1 MASIDQSSDIEVSQE
16 EIEKVSSPET
26 LSIWGLAWPSIL
38 ANILF
43 AAVGIVGLKAVG
55 ALGTEALAAVG
66 TGQRIFFV
74 IQSLIMAVSTGT
86 TALIAR
92 AYGSGNKNEGA
103 LVLFDSLWIGIAL
116 GVFTTFIGWIYGENI
131 LGLFGL
137 NEQSKELAV
146 DYLKYSM
153 LFSAMFSASFIFGAA
168 LRAAGDAKTPLAIMI
183 FQNIINVFL
192 LIGLVNGSFGLPN
205 LGVVGA
211 AFAWGISFT
220 IGTLICFFLWLS
232 NLTIIKRPNFN
243 SFNRNRIKLIL
254 KISTPAT
261 IEQGIF
267 QFGLLIYFWI
277 ISLYGTAPVAA
288 YNIGINILM
297 LSFMIG
303 QGFSIAGATLTGQF
317 LGADNPKEAKRS
329 GWRSTGLSIISMTFI
344 GLTVAIFSEEIS
356 GFLIN
361 DPEVIR
367 LTVIFVWFLG
377 SMQPLMA
384 IEFALGGSLRGAG
397 DTKSPLIITMIGLVF
412 FRLSVAFIFLV
423 FNLPIEYIF
432 SSLMIDYLVKAVLFS
447 YRFNSGKWI
456 KKLV

>member
-1 MASIDQSSDIEVSQE
+1 MASIDQSSDIEVLEE

-92 AYGSGNKNEGA
+92 AYGSGKKNEA
-103 LVLFDSLWIGIAL
+103 AQVLFDSLWIGVVL
-116 GVFTTFIGWIYGENI
+116 GLFTTFIVWIYGEGI
-131 LGLFGL
+131 IGLFGL
-137 NEQSKELAV
+137 NEQSKNLAI

-168 LRAAGDAKTPLAIMI
+168 LRAAGDAKTPLVIMI
-183 FQNIINVFL
+183 FQNVINVFL

-205 LGVVGA
+205 LGVLGA
-211 AFAWGISFT
+211 ALAWGISFT
-220 IGTLICFFLWLS
+220 IGTIIFFFLWLS
-232 NLTIIKRPNFN
+232 KLTIIPFPKFN
-243 SFNRNRIKLIL
+243 SFSTNRIKLIL
-254 KISTPAT
+254 KIATPAT

-267 QFGLLIYFWI
+267 QLGLLIYFWI
-277 ISLYGTAPVAA
+277 ISLYGTAPIAA

-303 QGFSIAGATLTGQF
+303 QGFSAAGATLTGQF
-317 LGADNPKEAKRS
+317 LGADNPREAKRS
-329 GWRSTGLSIISMTFI
+329 GWKSTGLSIVSMTFI
-344 GLTVAIFSEEIS
+344 GLTVAIFSEEIT

-384 IEFALGGSLRGAG
+384 IEFALGGALRGAG

-412 FRLSVAFIFLV
+412 FRLTVAFIFLY

-432 SSLMIDYLVKAVLFS
+432 SSLMIDYLVKAILFS
-447 YRFNSGKWI
+447 YRFNSGRWI
-456 KKLV
+456 KKLS

>member
-1 MASIDQSSDIEVSQE
+1 MASIDQSSDIEVLEE

-55 ALGTEALAAVG
+55 ALGAEALAAVG

-92 AYGSGNKNEGA
+92 AYGSGKKNEA
-103 LVLFDSLWIGIAL
+103 AQVLFDSLWIGVVL
-116 GVFTTFIGWIYGENI
+116 GLFTTFIVWIYGEGI
-131 LGLFGL
+131 IGLFGL
-137 NEQSKELAV
+137 NEQSKNLAI

-168 LRAAGDAKTPLAIMI
+168 LRAAGDAKTPLVIMI

-205 LGVVGA
+205 LGVLGA
-211 AFAWGISFT
+211 ALAWGISFT
-220 IGTLICFFLWLS
+220 IGTIIFLFLWLS
-232 NLTIIKRPNFN
+232 KLTIIPFPNFN
-243 SFNRNRIKLIL
+243 SFNTNRIKLIL
-254 KISTPAT
+254 KIATPAT

-267 QFGLLIYFWI
+267 QLGLLIYFWI
-277 ISLYGTAPVAA
+277 ISLYGTAPIAA

-303 QGFSIAGATLTGQF
+303 QGFSVAGATLTGQF

-329 GWRSTGLSIISMTFI
+329 GWKSTGLSILSMTFI

-367 LTVIFVWFLG
+367 LTVIFVWCLG

-384 IEFALGGSLRGAG
+384 IEFALGGALRGAG

-412 FRLSVAFIFLV
+412 FRLTVAFIFLY

-432 SSLMIDYLVKAVLFS
+432 SSLMIDYLVKAILFS
-447 YRFNSGKWI
+447 YRFNSGRWI
-456 KKLV
+456 KKLS

>member
-1 MASIDQSSDIEVSQE
+1 MATADESSDIDVLED

-26 LSIWGLAWPSIL
+26 LSVWGLAWPSII

-92 AYGSGNKNEGA
+92 AYGSGNKEEGA
-103 LVLFDSLWIGIAL
+103 KVLFESLWIGISL
-116 GVFTTFIGWIYGENI
+116 GLLTTAVVWIYGEDI
-131 LGLFGL
+131 IGLFGL
-137 NEQSKELAV
+137 DTQSKILAIN
-146 DYLKYSM
+146 YLKFSM

-168 LRAAGDAKTPLAIMI
+168 LRAAGDAKTPLAIMV

-205 LGVVGA
+205 LGVIGA
-211 AFAWGISFT
+211 ALAWGISFT
-220 IGTLICFFLWLS
+220 VGTFICFFLWLTK
-232 NLTIIKRPNFN
+232 LTIIPVPKFN
-243 SFNRNRIKLIL
+243 SFNSKRIKLIL

-267 QFGLLIYFWI
+267 QLGLLIYFWI
-277 ISLYGTAPVAA
+277 ISLYGTAPIAA

-329 GWRSTGLSIISMTFI
+329 GWRSAGFSIISMTII
-344 GLTVAIFSEEIS
+344 GLFVAIFSREIS

-384 IEFALGGSLRGAG
+384 IEFALGGALRGAG

-412 FRLSVAFIFLV
+412 FRLSVAFIFLY

-432 SSLMIDYLVKAVLFS
+432 SSLIVDYFVKAILFS

-456 KKLV
+456 KKLT

>member
-1 MASIDQSSDIEVSQE
+1 MASIDQSSDIEVLEE

-55 ALGTEALAAVG
+55 ALGAEALAAVG

-92 AYGSGNKNEGA
+92 AYGSGKKNEA
-103 LVLFDSLWIGIAL
+103 AQVLFDSLWIGVVL
-116 GVFTTFIGWIYGENI
+116 GLFTTFIVWIYGEGI
-131 LGLFGL
+131 IGLFGL
-137 NEQSKELAV
+137 NEQSKNLAI

-168 LRAAGDAKTPLAIMI
+168 LRAAGDAKTPLVIMI

-205 LGVVGA
+205 LGVLGA
-211 AFAWGISFT
+211 ALAWGISFT
-220 IGTLICFFLWLS
+220 IGTIIFLFLWLS
-232 NLTIIKRPNFN
+232 KLTIIPFPNFN
-243 SFNRNRIKLIL
+243 SFNTNRIKLIL
-254 KISTPAT
+254 KIATPAT

-267 QFGLLIYFWI
+267 QLGLLIYFWI
-277 ISLYGTAPVAA
+277 ISLYGTAPIAA

-303 QGFSIAGATLTGQF
+303 QGFSVAGATLTGQF

-329 GWRSTGLSIISMTFI
+329 GWKSTGLSILSMTFI

-384 IEFALGGSLRGAG
+384 IEFALGGALRGAG

-412 FRLSVAFIFLV
+412 FRLTVAFIFLY

-432 SSLMIDYLVKAVLFS
+432 SSLMIDYLVKAILFS
-447 YRFNSGKWI
+447 YRFNSGRWI
-456 KKLV
+456 KKLS

>member
-1 MASIDQSSDIEVSQE
+1 MASIDQASDIEVSQE

-92 AYGSGNKNEGA
+92 AYGSGKKNEGA

-116 GVFTTFIGWIYGENI
+116 GVFTTFVGWIYGENI

-267 QFGLLIYFWI
+267 QFGLLFYFWI

-329 GWRSTGLSIISMTFI
+329 GGRSTGLSIISMTFI
-344 GLTVAIFSEEIS
+344 GLTVAIFSKEIS

-384 IEFALGGSLRGAG
+384 IEFALGGALRGAG

-412 FRLSVAFIFLV
+412 FRLSVAFVFLV

>member
-168 LRAAGDAKTPLAIMI
+168 LRLLAT
-183 FQNIINVFL
+183 QKHL
-192 LIGLVNGSFGLPN
+192 
-205 LGVVGA
+205 
-211 AFAWGISFT
+211 
-220 IGTLICFFLWLS
+220 
-232 NLTIIKRPNFN
+232 
-243 SFNRNRIKLIL
+243 
-254 KISTPAT
+254 
-261 IEQGIF
+261 
-267 QFGLLIYFWI
+267 
-277 ISLYGTAPVAA
+277 
-288 YNIGINILM
+288 
-297 LSFMIG
+297 
-303 QGFSIAGATLTGQF
+303 
-317 LGADNPKEAKRS
+317 
-329 GWRSTGLSIISMTFI
+329 
-344 GLTVAIFSEEIS
+344 
-356 GFLIN
+356 
-361 DPEVIR
+361 
-367 LTVIFVWFLG
+367 
-377 SMQPLMA
+377 
-384 IEFALGGSLRGAG
+384 
-397 DTKSPLIITMIGLVF
+397 
-412 FRLSVAFIFLV
+412 
-423 FNLPIEYIF
+423 
-432 SSLMIDYLVKAVLFS
+432 
-447 YRFNSGKWI
+447 
-456 KKLV
+456 